1 MSQKR
6 TRKVSGMAALPS
18 AMNAVRAASRGDLE
32 DLLEK
37 LMSKDSELGAYVV
50 DELTAVR
57 APAKPRVAEDVTLT
71 VGGTGAFDALNETL
85 ILDVLLGLEPY
96 ERLEALSACKGWLAL
111 RKEPTFWPALRFQTR
126 QVSSY
131 ELPGGR
137 RGRSVSARSLN
148 KFFVGPRAIL
158 PPMTNLV
165 TLDVHD
171 SESNKHGI
179 GASDWSALAK
189 NLRVPPG
196 QLRELIISGKVFKI
210 TFYKACAKLFG
221 AGLREL
227 RVDLDNKGT
236 DWDCMSALLSSCPR
250 LAKLTIPAGNVA
262 CIRFVNEE
270 LQKARGGGASLLE
283 SLTIEKDSYRANQ
296 VAGFLPINVFS
307 TVQRHFPE
315 LVELRTRLDLDHLQS
330 IASSPFSHLK
340 RLAIRCQSAV
350 YSVDDNCTMLQL
362 RAISLAQWI
371 AVCCPK
377 LESLD
382 VTFETSRSDS
392 SNTSVASTFLNN
404 LAEENIHL
412 RELIM
417 RNVELADPTEAA
429 HVAPADIAAL
439 VNDAPGQITKLDL
452 ILEERETY
460 GQMGNGHGTRKDGG
474 VEVAK
479 AVAAAAIPNADARPN
494 LRVRVGYI
502 KPWAQYRRC
511 RFDEMDANL
520 QWLYYK

>member
-6 TRKVSGMAALPS
+6 TRKLSGMDVLPS

-57 APAKPRVAEDVTLT
+57 APAKPRVAETSTLT
-71 VGGTGAFDALNETL
+71 VGGTGAFDALNESL
-85 ILDVLLGLEPY
+85 LLDVLLGLEPY
-96 ERLEALSACKGWLAL
+96 KRLEAMSACKGWLAL
-111 RKEPTFWPALRFQTR
+111 RKDPTFWPALRFETR
-126 QVSSY
+126 QVSSS

-137 RGRSVSARSLN
+137 RGRSVSARTLN

-171 SESNKHGI
+171 STSNKHGI
-179 GASDWSALAK
+179 GASDWSALVK

-196 QLRELIISGKVFKI
+196 QLRELIICGKVFKI

-227 RVDLDNKGT
+227 RVGPDNGGT

-262 CIRFVNEE
+262 CIRFVSEE

-283 SLTIEKDSYRANQ
+283 SLTIDAEKLWNNSDALR
-296 VAGFLPINVFS
+296 PDEVFS

-315 LVELRTRLDLDHLQS
+315 LVELRTRLTLDLTV
-330 IASSPFSHLK
+330 ASSQLSHLK
-340 RLAIRCQSAV
+340 RLAIHCRCRGGEETVKLHIA
-350 YSVDDNCTMLQL
+350 
-362 RAISLAQWI
+362 ALARTI
-371 AVCCPK
+371 ATTCPK

-382 VTFETSRSDS
+382 VDFYFTSMLPMTMTQILPPLPVISA
-392 SNTSVASTFLNN
+392 ASAFLAALGEHNKG
-404 LAEENIHL
+404 L
-412 RELIM
+412 RELKLRDVEIPKA
-417 RNVELADPTEAA
+417 NVNPQTDPS
-429 HVAPADIAAL
+429 VIAAL
-439 VNDAPGQITKLDL
+439 VNDAPGQITKLD
-452 ILEERETY
+452 IIVRAS
-460 GQMGNGHGTRKDGG
+460 GTGEIDGMTAEAANF
-474 VEVAK
+474 VAEV
-479 AVAAAAIPNADARPN
+479 ISSFSMPRPN
-494 LRVRVGYI
+494 LRVRVGYK
-502 KPWAQYRRC
+502 KPGRTNC
-511 RFDEMDANL
+511 GKRFYDQDATL
-520 QWLYYK
+520 RWLLI